1 MRVNSG
7 HRRLLV
13 SEVIQTSEM
22 DCGPACLASLLR
34 GFDIRASY
42 ERLREA
48 CHTSLDGTSIDTLED
63 VANQPGLEAEQ
74 VMLPV
79 DHLLLAK
86 THTLPAIVVVRLGPQ
101 ERTHFVVAWR
111 KHGQLVQL
119 MDPAAGRQ
127 WVSRQSFLN
136 DVFVHRMQVPA
147 CDWRAWAASE
157 EFIEALRLRIAALG
171 APKKRATALI
181 ETALSDPSWYSLAA
195 LDAAARMMTSLGQR
209 SGLGQGQK
217 TNQLLEAVFLLATES
232 SSELSSIPT
241 HYWSVRRDTQAPDDT
256 LVMQGAVLVRARGLR
271 TAAEVSTPVSF
282 SPELEAVRQAAPI
295 RPAVEL
301 FRMLKVDGQFTLAAI
316 TAGLGAAAACQ
327 VAKAVLLRGF
337 FEVGRELALREQRIG
352 AILAVCLF
360 LGATV
365 CIESSAYAG
374 LLRLGRRLEFRLRAL
389 FLDKTRGLGDAFFRS
404 RSSSD
409 LAARSHNIHW
419 IRHLPELSGRF
430 IRTICE
436 LFFIV
441 VGIAWLD
448 PRSAPLAL
456 LAAGSS
462 ILLPLCFL
470 PVLMERDLRV
480 RTHAG
485 GLCRF
490 YLDALLGSLSIRV
503 TGAERAMRREHDALV
518 GHWASAALRLHASL
532 NWVESLQTL
541 IGFGFAIWL
550 VFRTLAQPAEA
561 GMVLLLIY
569 WALSLP
575 QLGYQLALQL
585 RQAPHFRSLLLRLL
599 EPLQASTLE
608 EPSVMPAGAIRG
620 EDELSVSAS
629 LPTGR
634 KLSAETSPPEA
645 AVTECGETR
654 RRPPLEKRP
663 GVSIEMRDVQLRI
676 DGQTILEGLN
686 LSIGAGDHVA
696 IVGPS
701 GVGKSSLLGLLLGFS
716 SPSKGE
722 LLVDGHPLEQVQI
735 SVLRKHTVW
744 IDPSVQ
750 LWNRSLLGNLSYAAG
765 SSQDIPWE
773 QVIPEAGL
781 RTALER
787 FPEGL
792 QTRLGEGGG
801 LVSGGEGQ
809 RVRIGRGL
817 AGSAPRLVIL
827 DEPFR
832 GLDREQRREMLTR
845 LRERWR
851 LATLLC
857 VTHDLADTLD
867 FDRVVV
873 VSSGQ
878 VVEDGRPEELLEVKG
893 SRYRLLLDQEENVCR
908 QPGSSARWR
917 RIWLEGGS
925 LVEEPGDAPCA
936 EPVAK
941 RAGA

>member
-1 MRVNSG
+1 MRLNS
-7 HRRLLV
+7 RRQRLLV
-13 SEVIQTSEM
+13 SEVIQTSDM

-34 GFDIRASY
+34 GFNIQASY

-48 CHTSLDGTSIDTLED
+48 CHTSLDGTSIDSLED
-63 VANQPGLEAEQ
+63 VTNQLGLEAEQ
-74 VMLPV
+74 VMLPL
-79 DHLLLAK
+79 DHLFLANA
-86 THTLPAIVVVRLGPQ
+86 HTLPAIVVVRLGPQ

-111 KHGQLVQL
+111 RHGRLVQL
-119 MDPAAGRQ
+119 MDPAAGRR
-127 WVSRQSFLN
+127 WVSCQGFLN

-147 CDWRAWAASE
+147 SDWRAWAASE
-157 EFIEALRLRIAALG
+157 EFTEALRLRLSALG
-171 APKKRATALI
+171 ASKKQATVLVDRALN
-181 ETALSDPSWYSLAA
+181 DPGWYSLAA
-195 LDAAARMMTSLGQR
+195 LDAAARMMTSLRGTG
-209 SGLGQGQK
+209 GLGRSQK
-217 TNQLLEAVFLLATES
+217 TSQLLEAVFLQETES
-232 SSELSSIPT
+232 NGTQSSIPSQ
-241 HYWSVRRDTQAPDDT
+241 YWSVRRDIQAPEDT
-256 LVMQGAVLVRARGLR
+256 LVRQGAVLVRVHGLR
-271 TAAEVSTPVSF
+271 AEAEALTNVAL
-282 SPELEAVRQAAPI
+282 ELEPVRQAARI

-301 FRMLKVDGQFTLAAI
+301 LRMLKADGKFALAAI
-316 TAGLGAAAACQ
+316 AVGLGAAAACQ
-327 VAKAVLLRGF
+327 VAKVVLLRGF

-352 AILAVCLF
+352 AIFAVCLF
-360 LGATV
+360 LGAALCV
-365 CIESSAYAG
+365 ESSVYAG

-389 FLDKTRGLGDAFFRS
+389 FLDKTRVLGDAFFRS

-430 IRTICE
+430 IRTIGE
-436 LFFIV
+436 LLFIV

-470 PVLMERDLRV
+470 PVLMERDLTV

-490 YLDALLGSLSIRV
+490 YLNVLLGSLSIRV

-518 GHWASAALRLHASL
+518 GHWASASWKLHASV
-532 NWVESLQTL
+532 NWVEALQTL

-575 QLGYQLALQL
+575 QLGNQLALQL
-585 RQAPHFRSLLLRLL
+585 RQIPHFRSLSLRLL

-608 EPSVMPAGAIRG
+608 EPSTMVTDARAN
-620 EDELSVSAS
+620 DDFLLTAS
-629 LPTGR
+629 LATSKER
-634 KLSAETSPPEA
+634 SAATSPSEA
-645 AVTECGETR
+645 AVTKFGEAER
-654 RRPPLEKRP
+654 RHPPEARSSL
-663 GVSIEMRDVQLRI
+663 SIEMRDVHLRI
-676 DGQTILEGLN
+676 DGQTILEGIN

-701 GVGKSSLLGLLLGFS
+701 GAGKSSLAGLLLGFN

-722 LLVDGHPLEQVQI
+722 LLVDGHRLEQGQI
-735 SVLRKHTVW
+735 NLLRKQTVW

-750 LWNRSLLGNLSYAAG
+750 LWNRSLLSNLSYAAV
-765 SSQDIPWE
+765 SNQDIPWE
-773 QVIPEAGL
+773 QVIPEADL
-781 RTALER
+781 RTALEK

-817 AGSAPRLVIL
+817 ASASPRLVIL

-832 GLDREQRREMLTR
+832 GLDREQRRAMLTR
-845 LRERWR
+845 LRDRWR
-851 LATLLC
+851 FATLIC

-873 VSSGQ
+873 ASKGQ
-878 VVEDGRPEELLEVKG
+878 VVEDGRPECQRRCKREPVFPVI
-893 SRYRLLLDQEENVCR
+893 EETA
-908 QPGSSARWR
+908 PSARRW
-917 RIWLEGGS
+917 
-925 LVEEPGDAPCA
+925 
-936 EPVAK
+936 
-941 RAGA
+941 

>member
-1 MRVNSG
+1 M
-7 HRRLLV
+7 
-13 SEVIQTSEM
+13 
-22 DCGPACLASLLR
+22 
-34 GFDIRASY
+34 
-42 ERLREA
+42 
-48 CHTSLDGTSIDTLED
+48 
-63 VANQPGLEAEQ
+63 
-74 VMLPV
+74 
-79 DHLLLAK
+79 
-86 THTLPAIVVVRLGPQ
+86 
-101 ERTHFVVAWR
+101 
-111 KHGQLVQL
+111 
-119 MDPAAGRQ
+119 
-127 WVSRQSFLN
+127 
-136 DVFVHRMQVPA
+136 
-147 CDWRAWAASE
+147 
-157 EFIEALRLRIAALG
+157 
-171 APKKRATALI
+171 
-181 ETALSDPSWYSLAA
+181 
-195 LDAAARMMTSLGQR
+195 
-209 SGLGQGQK
+209 
-217 TNQLLEAVFLLATES
+217 
-232 SSELSSIPT
+232 
-241 HYWSVRRDTQAPDDT
+241 
-256 LVMQGAVLVRARGLR
+256 
-271 TAAEVSTPVSF
+271 
-282 SPELEAVRQAAPI
+282 
-295 RPAVEL
+295 
-301 FRMLKVDGQFTLAAI
+301 
-316 TAGLGAAAACQ
+316 
-327 VAKAVLLRGF
+327 LRGF
-337 FEVGRELALREQRIG
+337 FEVGRELTLREQRIG

-360 LGATV
+360 LGAAV
-365 CIESSAYAG
+365 CIESSVYAA

-389 FLDKTRGLGDAFFRS
+389 FLDKTRVLGDAFFRS

-436 LFFIV
+436 LLFIV

-448 PRSAPLAL
+448 PKSAPLAL
-456 LAAGSS
+456 LAAGSA
-462 ILLPLCFL
+462 IFLPLCFL

-518 GHWASAALRLHASL
+518 GHWASASLRLHASV
-532 NWVESLQTL
+532 NWVEALQTL

-608 EPSVMPAGAIRG
+608 EPSMMPTGTIRG
-620 EDELSVSAS
+620 EDDLSLPAS
-629 LPTGR
+629 LPTSR

-645 AVTECGETR
+645 AVTEFGETK
-654 RRPPLEKRP
+654 RRPPLEERP
-663 GVSIEMRDVQLRI
+663 GVSIEMRDVHLRI
-676 DGQTILEGLN
+676 DGQTILEGIS

-696 IVGPS
+696 IVGAS
-701 GVGKSSLLGLLLGFS
+701 GAGKSSLLGLLLGFN

-722 LLVDGHPLEQVQI
+722 LVVDGHPLERVETAL
-735 SVLRKHTVW
+735 LRKHTVW

-750 LWNRSLLGNLSYAAG
+750 LWNRSLLSNLSYAAG
-765 SSQDIPWE
+765 SNQEIPWE
-773 QVIPEAGL
+773 EVIQEAEL
-781 RTALER
+781 RSVLDKL
-787 FPEGL
+787 PEGF
-792 QTRLGEGGG
+792 QTRLGESGG

-817 AGSAPRLVIL
+817 TASAPRLVIL

-845 LRERWR
+845 LRDRWR

-873 VSSGQ
+873 ASNGQ
-878 VVEDGRPEELLEVKG
+878 VVEDGRPEQLLQVKG
-893 SRYRLLLDQEENVCR
+893 SRYRLLLDQEENLLR
-908 QPGSSARWR
+908 QSWMSARWR

-925 LVEEPGDAPCA
+925 LVEEPADEPCA
-936 EPVAK
+936 DPVAK
-941 RAGA
+941 QAGA